1 MANDGKYIHG
11 FSQKE
16 QNRLWHQ
23 ANIQRENIY
32 SKIDFSGCKKILEVG
47 CGVGAQTRILCEEN
61 PNLKIV
67 SIDTSKKQIATA
79 RINLKEQIESGQV
92 ELLHIKPEA
101 LPFKENNFDGAFICW
116 VLEHVSN
123 PSNLLSQTYKVLKNC
138 SPIYC
143 NEVLNN
149 TLHVHPRSPCLTKY
163 WFEFNDHQWNM
174 GGDPFIFY
182 NRANIKIL
190 KLKF

>member
-67 SIDTSKKQIATA
+67 SIDTSKKQ
-79 RINLKEQIESGQV
+79 LKKIILM
-92 ELLHIKPEA
+92 ELLSV
-101 LPFKENNFDGAFICW
+101 GC
-116 VLEHVSN
+116 
-123 PSNLLSQTYKVLKNC
+123 
-138 SPIYC
+138 
-143 NEVLNN
+143 LNMF
-149 TLHVHPRSPCLTKY
+149 LTRL
-163 WFEFNDHQWNM
+163 
-174 GGDPFIFY
+174 IFY
-182 NRANIKIL
+182 L
-190 KLKF
+190 KPTKF